1 MAAGP
6 LGSAAA
12 AAREAAAAEAAAAE
26 AAEAAAAAAAAAT
39 DRKEDEDDRRRR
51 TLPRMP
57 TSLRLRRLRRPD
69 TRKGPGWGIIAGFTA
84 AFLAT
89 YPVHM
94 YVAEV
99 YVLGD
104 SFAFLFVKYCL
115 GFLFIV
121 FVPLVIL
128 VLEGNIRSGVR
139 SVFGS
144 AVLCSLQDEEEEEEE
159 EGEEEAAAAEEE
171 EQEDRRREN
180 LPI

>member
-12 AAREAAAAEAAAAE
+12 SATRDAAAAVIDPDKDAAE
-26 AAEAAAAAAAAAT
+26 PSSSSSPV
-39 DRKEDEDDRRRR
+39 RLSR
-51 TLPRMP
+51 
-57 TSLRLRRLRRPD
+57 LRLSLLRRPD
-69 TRKGPGWGIIAGFTA
+69 WRRGPGWGIIVGFTVS
-84 AFLAT
+84 FLAT

-99 YVLGD
+99 YVLHD

-115 GFLFIV
+115 GFLFIL

-128 VLEGNIRSGVR
+128 LADGNIRSGVR

-144 AVLCSLQDEEEEEEE
+144 AVLCSLQEEDEDENENEDEGGVGKDDSERRIQEERCRMETLVEEP
-159 EGEEEAAAAEEE
+159 
-171 EQEDRRREN
+171 N
-180 LPI
+180 V